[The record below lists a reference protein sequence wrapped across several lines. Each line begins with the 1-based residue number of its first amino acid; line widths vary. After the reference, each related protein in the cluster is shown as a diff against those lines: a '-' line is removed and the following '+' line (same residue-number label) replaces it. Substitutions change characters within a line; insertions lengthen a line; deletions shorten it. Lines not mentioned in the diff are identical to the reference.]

1 MTRTLTALAT
11 AAALTMSVAVP
22 AANAM
27 QAELNALTGSV
38 YNGLNSMQMDLA
50 NINDLTLADIHMI
63 DQIMHGGDTESEKR
77 NKINNVLRKA
87 AER

>member
-50 NINDLTLADIHMI
+50 GINDLTLADIHTI
-63 DQIMHGGDTESEKR
+63 DQIMSGGDSESEKR

-87 AER
+87 SER

>member
-1 MTRTLTALAT
+1 MTRTLAAIAT

-50 NINDLTLADIHMI
+50 NIDDLTLADIHMI
-63 DQIMHGGDTESEKR
+63 DQIMHGSDSESEKR
-77 NKINNVLRKA
+77 NKINHVLRKA

>member
-63 DQIMHGGDTESEKR
+63 DQIMHGSESESEKR